1 MPVALLRPH
10 RLRRLPDNT
19 PMNRP
24 PRSVD
29 RLSPPSLRPVGVAF
43 AAPLARALA
52 LSLSCAIA
60 VTSTTA
66 WAARGKNAAQP
77 ASASA
82 SAAAQAA
89 PVLVIGPGENA
100 PDFKEAPGPGARWPQ
115 ELVGKWAAPADPK
128 SGLMAGALTLTGDHR
143 VTLAPEQSY
152 VLKGFWHVAG
162 TQLVFLTPMGEARME
177 FKSKPKG
184 LELKYPTGASQLFR
198 RVKD

>member
-1 MPVALLRPH
+1 MPVASPRPY
-10 RLRRLPDNT
+10 RPRRPPANTLMNRLPRFAA
-19 PMNRP
+19 RP
-24 PRSVD
+24 ASA
-29 RLSPPSLRPVGVAF
+29 SLR
-43 AAPLARALA
+43 LAGRALA
-52 LSLSCAIA
+52 LSLLCAVA
-60 VTSTTA
+60 TASTGA
-66 WAARGKNAAQP
+66 WAAAQSKNAAQP
-77 ASASA
+77 APASA
-82 SAAAQAA
+82 PASAPAAAQAA

-128 SGLMAGALTLTGDHR
+128 SGLMAGALTLTSDHR

-152 VLKGFWHVAG
+152 VLKGFWHVTG